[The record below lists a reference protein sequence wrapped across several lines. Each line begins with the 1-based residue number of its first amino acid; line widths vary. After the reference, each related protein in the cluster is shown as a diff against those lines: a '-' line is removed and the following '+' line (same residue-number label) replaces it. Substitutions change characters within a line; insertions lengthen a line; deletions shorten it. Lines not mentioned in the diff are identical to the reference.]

1 MVRNARESQGW
12 IVISAFHMRY
22 FGPSHHSWHF
32 PCPRTDSFLLELSPP
47 LFVDILWDILLKVL
61 SLKRSKFCQQHC
73 LSYNTVFCFSVL
85 FFPFSRG
92 FAVGIYT
99 TNSPEACHY
108 VAENCSANI
117 IVVEN
122 HKQLQ
127 KILEVIM
134 FSKWLGVPATWW
146 QMWEGRM
153 LWEGITWGQCWL
165 WEQMWPPWC
174 APCSSQVSW
183 HWHCVSQ
190 EVMWCFHFLKALSL
204 K

>member
-1 MVRNARESQGW
+1 M
-12 IVISAFHMRY
+12 
-22 FGPSHHSWHF
+22 
-32 PCPRTDSFLLELSPP
+32 
-47 LFVDILWDILLKVL
+47 
-61 SLKRSKFCQQHC
+61 
-73 LSYNTVFCFSVL
+73 FCFSVL

-134 FSKWLGVPATWW
+134 FFYMAGGYSNLLTDVG
-146 QMWEGRM
+146 G
-153 LWEGITWGQCWL
+153 
-165 WEQMWPPWC
+165 
-174 APCSSQVSW
+174 
-183 HWHCVSQ
+183 
-190 EVMWCFHFLKALSL
+190 
-204 K
+204 